1 MFRFAISMMALA
13 TITLAAQAADNNK
26 KVANS
31 NGNGN
36 KGVAPTNFH
45 PPKIT
50 TTGNSH
56 TVNSSALKPQK
67 LQNLTPKYTAKDYN
81 IKFGKKCDFGWCY
94 KGKHHDHWTCCCWLD
109 ECGCT
114 CYWCP
119 CTLVWYYYCVPDNCW
134 YPVSYC
140 PYGVYVW

>member
-1 MFRFAISMMALA
+1 MKKVMISVALVAICS
-13 TITLAAQAADNNK
+13 LAANAADHKQNGPG
-26 KVANS
+26 

-36 KGVAPTNFH
+36 INKNVVPTNF
-45 PPKIT
+45 PSLKTSTNKTVSST
-50 TTGNSH
+50 TT
-56 TVNSSALKPQK
+56 LKPQK

-81 IKFGKKCDFGWCY
+81 LKFGKKYDFGWCY
-94 KGKHHDHWTCCCWLD
+94 KGKYHDHWTCCCWLD

-119 CTLVWYYYCVPDNCW
+119 CTLVWYYYCVPDDCW
-134 YPVSYC
+134 YPVTYY